1 MAWKGGNNIQ
11 ERAML
16 GTWCGCLQNLRFL
29 GHSNEELRIWSHPG
43 LSSDGG
49 GGEEEKEGRE
59 GESDVS
65 MPGEIISKLR

>member
-1 MAWKGGNNIQ
+1 MH
-11 ERAML
+11 
-16 GTWCGCLQNLRFL
+16 NLRFL
-29 GHSNEELRIWSHPG
+29 GHSDEELRIWSHPG

-49 GGEEEKEGRE
+49 SGEEEKEGRE